1 MALVVVIYR
10 VRLGALVEGCAGL
23 TLKNCWHQYY
33 HKHLRSANGL
43 SSAMNDTPIHSSK
56 SQLASTKTRII
67 DRLS

>member
-23 TLKNCWHQYY
+23 T
-33 HKHLRSANGL
+33 GL

>member
-23 TLKNCWHQYY
+23 TLKN
-33 HKHLRSANGL
+33 S
-43 SSAMNDTPIHSSK
+43 MNDTPIHSSK

-67 DRLS
+67 DRLSLST